1 MTPNSPPADPETFAL
16 WRQASDMSRR
26 TRMGG
31 SFYLVAWLMIW
42 LSMSEP
48 MQIVG
53 YGVLGTVFFATM
65 LISRWLH
72 QLPAE
77 PAPQNLKRW
86 INQHWTLVIITTG
99 IWGLVNGLVLNEAL
113 FRVSHLVAIIGT
125 IAFSTAFAFTFAMN
139 LPRCVSVLL
148 LLNLPGLVA
157 LANGTAE
164 QQPAF
169 LCLAIYMVYLLLA
182 CRRSHID
189 YHTTLGNEL
198 QLLRQRNELEEL
210 SRTDSLTQL
219 GNRYQFNDIFQT
231 MIATAQRQHSPLSLV
246 LLDIDHFKRVNDQFG
261 HVAGDQCLQQFSE
274 LMRQVFRRDSDVPL
288 RLGGEE
294 FGVIMPGTTLEQAS
308 LLAEQFRASL
318 ETHQLQIEGQ
328 SVTITTSLGAGAYD
342 TEVDRNGDGL
352 YRRVDAALYQAKHD
366 GRNCLR
372 LAEIDGPASIS
383 RHVAPE

>member
-1 MTPNSPPADPETFAL
+1 MTANSPPADPETFAL
-16 WRQASDMSRR
+16 WREASDMSRR

-42 LSMSEP
+42 LSMSDP
-48 MQIVG
+48 LQIFG
-53 YGVLGTVFFATM
+53 YGVLGSIFFAVM

-72 QLPAE
+72 QLPADPDP
-77 PAPQNLKRW
+77 PALQRW
-86 INQHWTLVIITTG
+86 INQHWTLIIITTG
-99 IWGLVNGLVLNEAL
+99 IWGLVNGLVLHQAI
-113 FRVSHLVAIIGT
+113 FQISHLVAIIGT
-125 IAFSTAFAFTFAMN
+125 IAFSTAFAFTFAMR
-139 LPRCVSVLL
+139 LPRCVGVLF

-157 LANGTAE
+157 LAQGTAE

-169 LCLAIYMVYLLLA
+169 ICLAIYMVYLLLA

-189 YHTTLGNEL
+189 YHNTLGNEL
-198 QLLRQRNELEEL
+198 LLLRQRNDLEEL

-219 GNRYQFNDIFQT
+219 GNRYQFNDLFQT
-231 MIATAQRQHSPLSLV
+231 MVATAQRQRSPLSLV
-246 LLDIDHFKRVNDQFG
+246 LLDIDHFKRINDAYG

-294 FGVIMPGTTLEQAS
+294 FGVIMPGTTLDQAIQ
-308 LLAEQFRASL
+308 LAEQFRTTLAA
-318 ETHQLQIEGQ
+318 TQLRIEDQ
-328 SVTITTSLGAGAYD
+328 SVVITTSLGAGAYIP
-342 TEVDRNGDGL
+342 EVDRNGDGL

-372 LAEIDGPASIS
+372 LAQTRG
-383 RHVAPE
+383 